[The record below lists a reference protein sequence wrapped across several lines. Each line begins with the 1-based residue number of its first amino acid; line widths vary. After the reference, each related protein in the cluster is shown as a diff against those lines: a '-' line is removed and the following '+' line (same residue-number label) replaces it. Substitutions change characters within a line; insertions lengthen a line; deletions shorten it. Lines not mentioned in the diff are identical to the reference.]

1 MSVAAVSAGAEFSRF
16 ARALRIAA
24 GGLESDG
31 RKAVD
36 RVAQGALRTAPG
48 SRRVDSGDLRSS
60 LRVSS
65 RGGELRAAVETDL
78 STTPGSKSSARRR
91 CVLTRSC
98 CRRLS
103 SGSRSWGAN
112 WRKLAD
118 KMAREL

>member
-36 RVAQGALRTAPG
+36 RVAQGALRTAQAHAG
-48 SRRVDSGDLRSS
+48 VDSGDLRSS

-78 STTPGSKSSARRR
+78 YYARFQEFGTSKMHPHPFMLPAFEQWQPELGRE
-91 CVLTRSC
+91 LE
-98 CRRLS
+98 
-103 SGSRSWGAN
+103 
-112 WRKLAD
+112 KLAD